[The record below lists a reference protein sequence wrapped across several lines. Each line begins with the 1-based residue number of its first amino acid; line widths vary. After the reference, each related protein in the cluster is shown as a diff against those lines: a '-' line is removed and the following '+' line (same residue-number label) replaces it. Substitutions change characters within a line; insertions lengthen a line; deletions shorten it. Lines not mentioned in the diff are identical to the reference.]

1 MSGVAISPQTKWGLP
16 VWLGFGAHQTKLLLE
31 ASLPNVDVD
40 LSIVKDDSIS
50 CGPNN
55 LAGSNDY
62 FPKISITK
70 VFSSLYNHI
79 QTTDIKV
86 PIDWDSGPTIY
97 AEWAFKK

>member
-1 MSGVAISPQTKWGLP
+1 LP
-16 VWLGFGAHQTKLLLE
+16 GWLGFGAHQTNFLLE

-40 LSIVKDDSIS
+40 LSIIKDDSIS

-79 QTTDIKV
+79 QSTDIKV
-86 PIDWDSGPTIY
+86 PIDWDSGPTISV
-97 AEWAFKK
+97 EWAFKK

>member
-55 LAGSNDY
+55 PAGSNDY

-70 VFSSLYNHI
+70 VFSSLKNHI
-79 QTTDIKV
+79 QSSDIKV
-86 PIDWDSGPTIY
+86 PIDWDSGPKIS
-97 AEWAFKK
+97 AKWAFKK